1 MSDTSSDYINKNKV
15 EDAAESSGG
24 RRKATPGEE
33 ERGAY
38 TYEYPR
44 PALTADNVIFGFD
57 GDNLKV
63 LLIRRG
69 VEPYKGYWALPGGF
83 MRMSESIEE
92 CARRELFEET
102 NVKDVY
108 LEQFHTFS
116 DPKRDPR
123 GRVVSVAF
131 IALVRPS
138 DHKLIGGDDATDA
151 RWFSTTALPS
161 LAFDHEHILELARE
175 CLKQELKLRPVAF
188 RLLNEVFTIDEI
200 RKVYEAINELIYDR
214 RNFERKLL
222 NSGVVDER
230 NDMPTTGKRA
240 LRRYS
245 LSEAARTMI
254 DDENSVLL
262 PDQSDD
268 EDCVPE
274 ASYNQSAVDEE
285 ADLATDRDS
294 MIPEMCCCASLFV
307 EYNDDIGAFPE
318 EKATTKETVISD
330 EAVASIPT
338 KNTKSSKDFG
348 SLKNL
353 FNFFDF

>member
-1 MSDTSSDYINKNKV
+1 MSDTSSDNINNNKVKDSNNKV
-15 EDAAESSGG
+15 EDASESSGV

-69 VEPYKGYWALPGGF
+69 VDPYKGYWALPGGF

-116 DPKRDPR
+116 DPERDPR
-123 GRVVSVAF
+123 GRVVTVAF

-151 RWFSTTALPS
+151 RWFSTTELPS

-230 NDMPTTGKRA
+230 NDLPTTGKRA

-245 LSEAARTMI
+245 LSEAASTMI
-254 DDENSVLL
+254 DDEG
-262 PDQSDD
+262 
-268 EDCVPE
+268 
-274 ASYNQSAVDEE
+274 
-285 ADLATDRDS
+285 ADLATDLDS
-294 MIPEMCCCASLFV
+294 MISEMCCCESSFV
-307 EYNDDIGAFPE
+307 EYNDDIEALPE
-318 EKATTKETVISD
+318 EKATPEEKYISA
-330 EAVASIPT
+330 EAVASKAT
-338 KNTKSSKDFG
+338 KNRKSSKDFG